1 MQMDTATFQSTTAD
15 NSSFMPSVDQQRRR
29 IISPPPNMDLPFPP
43 QIVPEDLMN
52 CKTRK
57 LPSKPPNAFFIY
69 RKVYTKEL
77 IKRNLRFKM
86 TDVSPWVSIS
96 WKREPEDVKN
106 KYKEIAKEVRKLYKK
121 SKLVPD
127 QSENNAQSS
136 MLPSPPLTDTQFS
149 TPELSQ
155 DSLFYSLMNHS
166 GLRTPEET
174 DFDVFDNTSMNLVQL
189 SNPLGFTML
198 SDVADSTLWQGDN
211 FCQELPSNIY
221 NNVNSELAF
230 SEYSE
235 YFEPIQTF
243 EYSQYSETQ
252 QQSDIG
258 QAWTYENYLF
268 DNIPLEWG
276 NQY

>member
-1 MQMDTATFQSTTAD
+1 MQMNTDTFQSTTAND
-15 NSSFMPSVDQQRRR
+15 SSFMPSEDQQKKKVL
-29 IISPPPNMDLPFPP
+29 SPPPNLDMPFPP
-43 QIVPEDLMN
+43 QITPEDLMN

-69 RKVYTKEL
+69 RKAYTKEL

-96 WKREPEDVKN
+96 WKCEPEEVKN
-106 KYKEIAKEVRKLYKK
+106 KYKEIAKEVRKLYKI
-121 SKLVPD
+121 SKLIPD
-127 QSENNAQSS
+127 QSENNTQSS

-174 DFDVFDNTSMNLVQL
+174 DYDIFDHTSMNFVQL

-198 SDVADSTLWQGDN
+198 SNVADSTLWQGDN
-211 FCQELPSNIY
+211 ICQEIPSNIY
-221 NNVNSELAF
+221 NNVNPELAF
-230 SEYSE
+230 SEYFDSIPYE
-235 YFEPIQTF
+235 YV
-243 EYSQYSETQ
+243 QYSETQ
-252 QQSDIG
+252 QQPNIE
-258 QAWTYENYLF
+258 QAWTYENVLF
-268 DNIPLEWG
+268 DNLPLEWG